1 MIADKKYNIV
11 SSPRVT
17 EVFLKGRKLIHI
29 YIYIYIYIYIHIF
42 YLFFIILYISILV
55 HNYKNYKTKRDKL
68 LCHENIY

>member
-29 YIYIYIYIYIHIF
+29 YIYIYIYTYFLFIFYNSLYIHLNSQLQKI
-42 YLFFIILYISILV
+42 
-55 HNYKNYKTKRDKL
+55 
-68 LCHENIY
+68 

>member
-29 YIYIYIYIYIHIF
+29 YIYIYIHIF

-55 HNYKNYKTKRDKL
+55 HNYKNYKTKRDTL